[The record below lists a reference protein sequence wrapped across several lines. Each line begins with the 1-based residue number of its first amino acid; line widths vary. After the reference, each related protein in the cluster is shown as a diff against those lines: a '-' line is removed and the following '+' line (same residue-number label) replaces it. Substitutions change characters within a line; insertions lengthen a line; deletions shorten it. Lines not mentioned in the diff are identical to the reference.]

1 MRSLSGARGFGMEEA
16 GLKDGHQHGHLDAGY
31 RRIEVIT
38 GAERRR
44 RWSAEEK
51 ARIVAESL
59 QPGVRI
65 AEVAR
70 QHGVSRSLLFNWR
83 RAVRELHAGDEQA
96 FVPIRIVAE
105 ASTAEPMVAER
116 RRGSEP
122 GTAALAPAAG
132 SRSSGGSIA
141 IAMGEV
147 RVRISGVVDAAT
159 LREVL
164 RELRRR

>member
-1 MRSLSGARGFGMEEA
+1 MGGA
-16 GLKDGHQHGHLDAGY
+16 GLNDGHQHRHLDAAY

-44 RWSAEEK
+44 HWSAEEK

-70 QHGVSRSLLFNWR
+70 RHGVSRSLLFNWR
-83 RAVRELHAGDEQA
+83 RAMRELPAGDEHA
-96 FVPIRIVAE
+96 FLPIRIVAE
-105 ASTAEPMVAER
+105 ASTAEAVVEEQ
-116 RRGSEP
+116 RRGTEP
-122 GTAALAPAAG
+122 GMAALGPAAG
-132 SRSSGGSIA
+132 TRSSGGSIA
-141 IAMGEV
+141 IAMGNV
-147 RVRISGVVDAAT
+147 RVRISGMVDAAT